1 MSVIDAALLVGL
13 LLVVWSVYR
22 AQKDP
27 AFQFDIFDLLM
38 ENGRVSKIAVA
49 FMVTL
54 AATTWIL
61 LRLTIDGKL
70 TEGYFASYGA
80 LWVAP
85 LVAKLFST
93 PPTTSSIT
101 QTSTTTIAEQKP

>member
-1 MSVIDAALLVGL
+1 MTIIDAALAVGL
-13 LLVVWSVYR
+13 LIICWSFYR

-27 AFQFDIFDLLM
+27 HFQFDVFDLVM

-49 FMVTL
+49 FMITL

-61 LRLTIDGKL
+61 LRLTVDGKL
-70 TEGYFASYGA
+70 TEGYFTAYGA

-93 PPTTSSIT
+93 PPNTSSIT
-101 QTSTTTIAEQKP
+101 STSTTTIAEQKP